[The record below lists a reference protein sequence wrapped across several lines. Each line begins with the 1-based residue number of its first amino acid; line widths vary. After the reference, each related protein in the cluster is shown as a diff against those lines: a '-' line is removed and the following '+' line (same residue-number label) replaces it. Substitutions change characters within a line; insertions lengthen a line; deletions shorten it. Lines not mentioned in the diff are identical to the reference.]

1 MRHRRRCQLR
11 GRAVS
16 KRKACSSCV
25 KAKIKCSYT
34 KPTCAR
40 CEKRGL
46 SCEYLVHKD
55 DTADENIMETSI
67 TESIVSNEVISLT
80 GNSPEDN
87 FYLGGEVEM
96 RELNSNFEW
105 TAEMSSLVLDGSDDT
120 LAQFQPFEGGG
131 DFCAE
136 SGISQN
142 QEFSTSIV
150 SILRQYPKML
160 LSEDYRSPF
169 LHRELYEGV
178 GLDMTTLTRTSMAT
192 ICSAGLECKESRSY
206 AIRAI
211 EANRQN
217 LIETFV
223 RLLAPTAATIY

>member
-1 MRHRRRCQLR
+1 M
-11 GRAVS
+11 
-16 KRKACSSCV
+16 
-25 KAKIKCSYT
+25 
-34 KPTCAR
+34 
-40 CEKRGL
+40 
-46 SCEYLVHKD
+46 
-55 DTADENIMETSI
+55 ADENIMETSI

-87 FYLGGEVEM
+87 VYLGGEVEM

-105 TAEMSSLVLDGSDDT
+105 TSEMPSLVFDASDDT

-136 SGISQN
+136 SGIPQKP
-142 QEFSTSIV
+142 ELSTSIV

-223 RLLAPTAATIY
+223 RLLAPAAVTIYLLTTLA